1 MIGRYKNTI
10 ILSLLIIINLCLSF
24 MLFNQI
30 QEKKYGDFESLK
42 VHDAITPKIALQITQ
57 CIYEDRTGF
66 AIEDKF
72 FETEYLKK
80 TNEYHIYL
88 KRCFKPGVLLND
100 VSTSGAY
107 ISTENGRVTRS
118 YIHSN
123 ATFTSTCYAEEM
135 GIE

>member
-1 MIGRYKNTI
+1 MSKRVTTRKDNGFLAFK
-10 ILSLLIIINLCLSF
+10 
-24 MLFNQI
+24 
-30 QEKKYGDFESLK
+30 SLK

-80 TNEYHIYL
+80 TNEFHIYL

-123 ATFTSTCYAEEM
+123 ETFTSTCYAEEM